1 MVPSCCT
8 PSLFVANDFSNGTW
22 KDRTVDGSEKS
33 GDHQLI
39 LVFFVHY
46 LQGFFIHPNGG
57 FSRRISEPSTV

>member
-8 PSLFVANDFSNGTW
+8 PSFFVANDFSNGTW

-39 LVFFVHY
+39 LVFFVRY
-46 LQGFFIHPNGG
+46 LQGFLYGQTVG
-57 FSRRISEPSTV
+57 FLDF